1 MQVFIQQ
8 FKIGEFCTCFF
19 EGTLYNVESFGNFL
33 LSFAVRSHNPRQR
46 KDYLT
51 RFFDVGVFW
60 TWDAVSCKY
69 NVVEHTQI
77 RNTVVWDFGSLYKRN
92 DV

>member
-51 RFFDVGVFW
+51 RFFDVGVF
-60 TWDAVSCKY
+60 
-69 NVVEHTQI
+69 
-77 RNTVVWDFGSLYKRN
+77 
-92 DV
+92 